1 MQPGFSPR
9 GNRLLLVSCLL
20 AIFLAACAQ
29 TTVRPILRTA
39 DKNLPRPGRILIHDF
54 TVSDAAVQE
63 YQGILRQQP
72 ANRNAGERQREIARL
87 ANETLMAGLA
97 QGLRDLGFVVER
109 AGTNTAIKED
119 DISIEGRI
127 VSIDEGSPLRRLLVG
142 FGSGASTMTVRAQVF
157 RPAERRMLLE
167 FTTRA
172 DSGRMPGA
180 AATVPATAAMPLTMG
195 LGVSAGSAVVSGV
208 NANGAT
214 VSQMAIS
221 SADQS
226 VRFLSEFFARQG
238 WIGQGQVKGAQIAY

>member
-1 MQPGFSPR
+1 MCFRLVFS
-9 GNRLLLVSCLL
+9 LLV
-20 AIFLAACAQ
+20 IFLAACAQ

-54 TVSDAAVQE
+54 TGFDTDVQE

-72 ANRNAGERQREIARL
+72 SHRNAAERQREIARL
-87 ANETLMAGLA
+87 TNETLVASLA
-97 QGLRDLGFVVER
+97 QGLRGLGFVVER
-109 AGTNTAIKED
+109 AAAAGVVKED

-127 VSIDEGSPLRRLLVG
+127 VSIDEGSPLQRLLVG

-157 RPAERRMLLE
+157 RPSQRHMLLE

-180 AATVPATAAMPLTMG
+180 AATVPATAAMPFAMG
-195 LGVSAGSAVVSGV
+195 LGVTAGSAIASGL

-214 VSQMAIS
+214 VSQMAAS
-221 SADQS
+221 SAEQS

-238 WIGQGQVKGAQIAY
+238 WIGQAQARGAQIVY

>member
-1 MQPGFSPR
+1 
-9 GNRLLLVSCLL
+9 L

-39 DKNLPRPGRILIHDF
+39 DRNLPRPGRIVIHDF

-72 ANRNAGERQREIARL
+72 SNRNAGERQREIARL
-87 ANETLMAGLA
+87 ANETLVASLA
-97 QGLRDLGFVVER
+97 QGLRGLGFVVER
-109 AGTNTAIKED
+109 AAADAAIKDD

-127 VSIDEGSPLRRLLVG
+127 VSIDEGNPLQRLLVG
-142 FGSGASTMTVRAQVF
+142 FGSGASIMTVRSQVF
-157 RPAERRMLLE
+157 RPAQRQMLLE

-180 AATVPATAAMPLTMG
+180 AATVPATAAMPFTMG
-195 LGVSAGSAVVSGV
+195 LGMTAGSAVASGV
-208 NANGAT
+208 SANGAT
-214 VSQMAIS
+214 IGHMAAS
-221 SADQS
+221 SAEQS

-238 WIGQGQVKGAQIAY
+238 WIGQAQVRGAQIAY

>member
-1 MQPGFSPR
+1 MQPGLWAR
-9 GNRLLLVSCLL
+9 GTRPPWASCLF

-39 DKNLPRPGRILIHDF
+39 DRNLPRPGRIVIHDF
-54 TVSDAAVQE
+54 TVSDTAVQE

-72 ANRNAGERQREIARL
+72 SNRNGGERQREIARL
-87 ANETLMAGLA
+87 ANETLVATLT
-97 QGLRDLGFVVER
+97 QGLRGLGFVVER
-109 AGTNTAIKED
+109 AASDAVIKKD

-127 VSIDEGSPLRRLLVG
+127 VSVDEGSPLRRLLVG

-157 RPAERRMLLE
+157 RPAQRQMLLE

-180 AATVPATAAMPLTMG
+180 AATVPATAAMPFTMG
-195 LGVSAGSAVVSGV
+195 LGVTAGSAVVSGV
-208 NANGAT
+208 SANGAT
-214 VSQMAIS
+214 ISHMAAA
-221 SADQS
+221 SAEQS

-238 WIGQGQVKGAQIAY
+238 WIGQTQVKGAQIAY